1 MPVFEQAGRSW
12 TLYFTDDGSRE
23 TVMIE
28 VRNTGDM
35 ELVMEIAQHEDGG
48 PMTVSQFEQAL
59 PLELVEAAL
68 ADAKVRLRPMA
79 PA

>member
-1 MPVFEQAGRSW
+1 
-12 TLYFTDDGSRE
+12 
-23 TVMIE
+23 MIE
-28 VRNTGDM
+28 VRNTDDM

-68 ADAKVRLRPMA
+68 ADARARLRTIASP
-79 PA
+79 